1 MIYLM
6 ILLMTDTTLSQ
17 ALSEDNKIYRE
28 HLHHVDKKLVFRVRM
43 FSAISLITFGISI
56 VETIYYGLEWW
67 YLGLGLALGIAVG
80 WGVSYAQKVSRDTE
94 KLKII
99 TRMDVTGI
107 IILVAYVAFA
117 IARRWLFSYVAQ
129 DAALTVLTLS
139 FTTGTMWTRGLV
151 LYQGIINLIKDLKLP
166 KMRKKEKSHKK
177 Q

>member
-56 VETIYYGLEWW
+56 VETIYYGLE
-67 YLGLGLALGIAVG
+67 LGIAVG